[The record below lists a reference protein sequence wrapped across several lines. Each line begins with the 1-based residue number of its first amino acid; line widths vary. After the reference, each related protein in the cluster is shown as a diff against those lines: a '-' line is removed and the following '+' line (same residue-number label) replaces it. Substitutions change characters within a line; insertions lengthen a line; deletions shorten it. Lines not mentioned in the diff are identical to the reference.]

1 MNPTPLLLVEDDA
14 DLGRLL
20 SKYLQV
26 QGLQVSLATDGQS
39 ALVLLSQ
46 QSFDIVVLDVMLP
59 KRDGFSLAET
69 IKRLY
74 PAIPFLFLT
83 ARREREDVLRGL
95 TLGADDYMIKPFDA
109 DELILRV
116 QNILRRNASVPQI
129 QRLIV
134 IGNFQFEPS
143 QLRLSSQSQSTLLTR
158 KEAGVLELLA
168 KQANRIVYR
177 KDILESIWGNADY
190 FNGRSLD
197 VYVRR
202 LRKLLANDP
211 QLELESVRGS
221 GFILHIPTDLNDLT
235 P

>member
-1 MNPTPLLLVEDDA
+1 MNTVPLLLVEDDA

-46 QSFDIVVLDVMLP
+46 QPFAIVVLDVMLP
-59 KRDGFSLAET
+59 KSDGFALAET

-116 QNILRRNASVPQI
+116 QNILRRNAAAPQV

-143 QLRLSSQSQSTLLTR
+143 QLRLSSQSRSTLLTR

-177 KDILESIWGNADY
+177 KDILELIWGNADY

-211 QLELESVRGS
+211 QLSLESVRGS
-221 GFILHIPTDLNDLT
+221 GFILHMPTELKDLT
-235 P
+235 A